1 MGHGSREC
9 SADPS
14 SDVSMAARDPQFTVR
29 FDKGQGDSLGSSPGH
44 CDPQQAQPEQLCPAT
59 RAESSRPAPYLQCT
73 HPEGEDVHSSPIS
86 LLCKNHTRTMSVQR
100 HRPPLMPHPPPHR
113 SLRSSARAASPPQ
126 HTSSLHKPFPL
137 IPLKFAQKYSRR
149 GSHHKFSH
157 GKKTFY
163 SFFPN
168 CCNFLHF

>member
-1 MGHGSREC
+1 MGHGSKEC

-59 RAESSRPAPYLQCT
+59 GLRAAVLLRTSSAHIPKEKMSTAVPSAFSAKTTPEPCQFRGTGHHSCLIPLPTDPCAP
-73 HPEGEDVHSSPIS
+73 
-86 LLCKNHTRTMSVQR
+86 
-100 HRPPLMPHPPPHR
+100 
-113 SLRSSARAASPPQ
+113 SARAASPPQ

>member
-73 HPEGEDVHSSPIS
+73 HPEGEDVHSSLIS

-100 HRPPLMPHPPPHR
+100 HRPPLMPHPPPQR
-113 SLRSSARAASPPQ
+113 SLRSLCPCCFPTPAHLFPAQTFPTYSPQICPEILQ
-126 HTSSLHKPFPL
+126 AGVTSQVFTWQKDFLLLFP
-137 IPLKFAQKYSRR
+137 
-149 GSHHKFSH
+149 
-157 GKKTFY
+157 
-163 SFFPN
+163 
-168 CCNFLHF
+168 